1 MVEREIC
8 ISYYK
13 KANELNMLVKKVSTN
28 ICSLQKTHLNIL
40 DTKVKGERMFKT
52 CHKDTK

>member
-13 KANELNMLVKKVSTN
+13 KANELNMLVKKSIDKYMQFT
-28 ICSLQKTHLNIL
+28 
-40 DTKVKGERMFKT
+40 
-52 CHKDTK
+52 KDTPKHIRYKG